1 MYYLSTNINSYSK
14 SLIPSKSLQMI
25 LYTIYCY
32 NYRVILMTQD
42 QMEIIFIMYSIQPFR
57 VNVVR
62 SQTTLWRSN
71 AVNLIANHLCTIRI
85 ENKSSQ
91 VDSATGTFTMY
102 NRFYNNTNNNRI
114 YVIVQIEICNILHT
128 ICKT

>member
-25 LYTIYCY
+25 LYKIYCY

-62 SQTTLWRSN
+62 SQTTL
-71 AVNLIANHLCTIRI
+71 
-85 ENKSSQ
+85 
-91 VDSATGTFTMY
+91 
-102 NRFYNNTNNNRI
+102 
-114 YVIVQIEICNILHT
+114 
-128 ICKT
+128 